1 MSSSL
6 SVLPTIDAGDVLVRF
21 VGYAQ
26 QMLDP
31 ATPESRR
38 RQLEPGLQALL
49 PTLQALG
56 VFELFELRDPALRAW
71 LADELAGLGS
81 PARVGSR

>member
-1 MSSSL
+1 MSFPIPL
-6 SVLPTIDAGDVLVRF
+6 RPSVDAGDLLMRF

-31 ATPESRR
+31 ATPEPKR
-38 RQLEPGLQALL
+38 RQLEPGLLDLL
-49 PTLQALG
+49 PALQALG

-71 LADELAGLGS
+71 LADELAGLGHVS
-81 PARVGSR
+81 RVGSG